1 MAAGRPGMDVEGE
14 LQPVG
19 IPSDKREDGGRGRRI

>member
-1 MAAGRPGMDVEGE
+1 MDVEGE